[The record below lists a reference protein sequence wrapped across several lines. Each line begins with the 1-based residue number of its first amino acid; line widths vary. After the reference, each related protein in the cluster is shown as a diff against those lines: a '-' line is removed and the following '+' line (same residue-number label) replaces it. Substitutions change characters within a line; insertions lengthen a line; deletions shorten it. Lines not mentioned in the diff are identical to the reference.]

1 MRWAMSVEFNENYLT
16 ALTQVDERSKSNSH
30 RLDEAEADIRDLK
43 EKNNALYEINSN
55 IRTLSEGILTVKNDI
70 QEVRTE
76 QGEMKSDIAELKN
89 VPTQS
94 KAKAFDTAWKF
105 IVTAVATGLV
115 SFILGQLVPNVFK

>member
-1 MRWAMSVEFNENYLT
+1 MAVEFNEGYLT
-16 ALTQVDERSKSNSH
+16 TITQIDERSKSNSH

-105 IVTAVATGLV
+105 IVTAIATGLV

>member
-1 MRWAMSVEFNENYLT
+1 MSVEFNENYLT
-16 ALTQVDERSKSNSH
+16 ALIQVDERSKRNSH

-43 EKNNALYEINSN
+43 EKNTALYEINSN

-105 IVTAVATGLV
+105 IVTAIATGLV

>member
-1 MRWAMSVEFNENYLT
+1 MSVEFNENYLT

-115 SFILGQLVPNVFK
+115 SFILGQLVPSVFK

>member
-1 MRWAMSVEFNENYLT
+1 MSVEFNENYLT

-43 EKNNALYEINSN
+43 EKNTALYEINSN

-105 IVTAVATGLV
+105 IATAIATGLV

>member
-1 MRWAMSVEFNENYLT
+1 MSIEFNENHLKELT
-16 ALTQVDERSKSNSH
+16 EVSERSKSNSH

-43 EKNNALYEINSN
+43 EKNTALYEINSN

-105 IVTAVATGLV
+105 IVTAIATGLV

>member
-105 IVTAVATGLV
+105 IVTAIATGLV

>member
-1 MRWAMSVEFNENYLT
+1 MSVEFNENYLT
-16 ALTQVDERSKSNSH
+16 ALTQVDERSKSNTH
-30 RLDEAEADIRDLK
+30 RLDAVEEDIKDLK

>member
-1 MRWAMSVEFNENYLT
+1 MSVEFNENYLT
-16 ALTQVDERSKSNSH
+16 AITQIDERSKSNSH

-105 IVTAVATGLV
+105 IVTAIATGLV

>member
-1 MRWAMSVEFNENYLT
+1 MRWVMSVEFNENYLT

-43 EKNNALYEINSN
+43 EKNTALYEINSN

>member
-1 MRWAMSVEFNENYLT
+1 MSVEFNENYLT
-16 ALTQVDERSKSNSH
+16 ALTQVDERSKSNTH
-30 RLDEAEADIRDLK
+30 RLDAVEEDIKDLK

-70 QEVRTE
+70 HEVRTE

>member
-1 MRWAMSVEFNENYLT
+1 MSVEFNENYLT
-16 ALTQVDERSKSNSH
+16 ALTQIDERSKSNTH
-30 RLDEAEADIRDLK
+30 RLDAVEEDIKDLK

>member
-1 MRWAMSVEFNENYLT
+1 MSVEFNENYLT

>member
-1 MRWAMSVEFNENYLT
+1 MSVEFNENYLT
-16 ALTQVDERSKSNSH
+16 ALTQVDERSKSNTH
-30 RLDEAEADIRDLK
+30 RLDAVEEDIKDLK

-105 IVTAVATGLV
+105 IVSAVATGLV

>member
-1 MRWAMSVEFNENYLT
+1 MSVEFNENYLT
-16 ALTQVDERSKSNSH
+16 AITQIDERSKSNSH

-105 IVTAVATGLV
+105 IVTAIATGII
-115 SFILGQLVPNVFK
+115 SFILGQVAPNVFQ

>member
-1 MRWAMSVEFNENYLT
+1 MRWVMSVEFNENYLT

-43 EKNNALYEINSN
+43 EKNTALYEINSN

-105 IVTAVATGLV
+105 IVTAIATGLV

>member
-1 MRWAMSVEFNENYLT
+1 MSVEFNENYLT

-43 EKNNALYEINSN
+43 EKNTALYEINSN

-76 QGEMKSDIAELKN
+76 QGEMKSDIAALKN

-105 IVTAVATGLV
+105 VVTAIATGLV

>member
-1 MRWAMSVEFNENYLT
+1 MSVEFNENYLT
-16 ALTQVDERSKSNSH
+16 ALTQVDERSKSNTH
-30 RLDEAEADIRDLK
+30 HLDAVEEDIKDLK

>member
-1 MRWAMSVEFNENYLT
+1 MRWVMSVEFNENYLT

-43 EKNNALYEINSN
+43 EKNTALYEINSN

-105 IVTAVATGLV
+105 IATAIATGLV

>member
-1 MRWAMSVEFNENYLT
+1 MSVEFNESYLT
-16 ALTQVDERSKSNSH
+16 ALTQVDERSKSNTH
-30 RLDEAEADIRDLK
+30 RLDAVEEDIKDLK

>member
-1 MRWAMSVEFNENYLT
+1 MSVEFNEGYLT
-16 ALTQVDERSKSNSH
+16 AITQIDERSKSNSH
-30 RLDEAEADIRDLK
+30 RLDAAEEDIKDLK

-105 IVTAVATGLV
+105 IVAAIATGLV
-115 SFILGQLVPNVFK
+115 SFILGQLVPSVFK

>member
-1 MRWAMSVEFNENYLT
+1 MAVEFTEAYLT
-16 ALTQVDERSKSNSH
+16 ALTQVEERSKSNSH
-30 RLDEAEADIRDLK
+30 RLDAAEEDIKDLK
-43 EKNNALYEINSN
+43 EKNNALYEMNAN

-89 VPTQS
+89 VPTQT
-94 KAKAFDTAWKF
+94 KAKAFDTVWKF

-115 SFILGQLVPNVFK
+115 SFILGQLAPSIFK

>member
-1 MRWAMSVEFNENYLT
+1 MSVEFNENYLT

-70 QEVRTE
+70 QEVRSE

-115 SFILGQLVPNVFK
+115 SFILGQLVPSVFK

>member
-1 MRWAMSVEFNENYLT
+1 MSVEFNENYLT
-16 ALTQVDERSKSNSH
+16 AITQIDERSKSNSH

-115 SFILGQLVPNVFK
+115 SFILGQLVPSVFK

>member
-1 MRWAMSVEFNENYLT
+1 MSVEFNENYLT

-43 EKNNALYEINSN
+43 EKNTALYEINSN

-105 IVTAVATGLV
+105 IVTAIATGLV
-115 SFILGQLVPNVFK
+115 SFILGQLVPNCV

>member
-1 MRWAMSVEFNENYLT
+1 MSVEFNENYLT
-16 ALTQVDERSKSNSH
+16 AITQIDERSKSNSH

-105 IVTAVATGLV
+105 IVAAIATGLV
-115 SFILGQLVPNVFK
+115 SFILGQLVPSVFK

>member
-1 MRWAMSVEFNENYLT
+1 MSVEFNENYLT

-105 IVTAVATGLV
+105 IVTAIATGLV

>member
-1 MRWAMSVEFNENYLT
+1 MSVEFNENYLT
-16 ALTQVDERSKSNSH
+16 ALTQIDERSKSNTH
-30 RLDEAEADIRDLK
+30 RLDAVEEDVKDLK

-105 IVTAVATGLV
+105 IVTAIATGLV